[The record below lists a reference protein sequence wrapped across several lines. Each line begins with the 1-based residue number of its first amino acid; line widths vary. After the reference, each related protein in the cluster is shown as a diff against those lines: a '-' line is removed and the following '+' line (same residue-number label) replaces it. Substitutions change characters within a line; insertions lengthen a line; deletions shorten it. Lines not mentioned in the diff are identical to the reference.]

1 VLLDL
6 AAVAALLALGNMLC
20 RHFDPKLPLWRRFA
34 KSAITLAATAIISYR
49 FGHYG
54 VLIAFGIAILRTAR
68 LGVAGLLAA

>member
-6 AAVAALLALGNMLC
+6 APVAAFLALGNMLF

-54 VLIAFGIAILRTAR
+54 VIAFGIAILRTAR
-68 LGVAGLLAA
+68 LGLAGLLAA

>member
-6 AAVAALLALGNMLC
+6 TAVAAFLALGNMIF

-49 FGHYG
+49 FGQYG
-54 VLIAFGIAILRTAR
+54 VVIAIGIAILRTAR
-68 LGVAGLLAA
+68 LGEAGLLAA